1 MFEDSLI
8 SSKRDISNV
17 DRFQHAHEQ
26 NLKYKK
32 LTS

>member
-1 MFEDSLI
+1 MLKDSLI
-8 SSKRDISNV
+8 SSKRDIFNV

-32 LTS
+32 LVS

>member
-1 MFEDSLI
+1 MLKDSLI

-17 DRFQHAHEQ
+17 DRFQHAQAQ

-32 LTS
+32 LVS